1 MPDPQSSPPTQP
13 GGPGPAGE
21 DARIEHLLV
30 AGLDHYFAG
39 DFESAINLWTRVL
52 FLDRHHDRAR
62 AYIERARSAQAEQ
75 QRQTEALVHQGLDAF
90 HRGDVEHART
100 LLSDALDQGASH
112 DLTLGVLD
120 RIERLDVG
128 SGRGSVPLRV
138 GRQARSATVVR
149 TPVPITAARTS
160 PARFWG
166 LTLALLVGLGA
177 ASWWIWNTAGWPS
190 LWPVEAAAARMAAI
204 PEVNAP
210 LPVPSAAEAYIRRGQ
225 HLFETGKLRDALAEF
240 DRVPV
245 GDPLRA
251 SADDM
256 RAHIQRE
263 LLTLA
268 LVDAAPAPAA
278 PPLPAAPRPE

>member
-1 MPDPQSSPPTQP
+1 MADPQSSHPPP
-13 GGPGPAGE
+13 AGGSGAAGE
-21 DARIEHLLV
+21 DARIEQLLV

-39 DFESAINLWTRVL
+39 DFEAAINVWTRVL

-100 LLSDALDQGASH
+100 LLRDALDQGASH
-112 DLTLGVLD
+112 DLTLGVLG
-120 RIERLDVG
+120 RIERLDVT
-128 SGRGSVPLRV
+128 SGRATEPSRV
-138 GRQARSATVVR
+138 SRQSRSAPMVR
-149 TPVPITAARTS
+149 TTVATRAVGSS

-166 LTLALLVGLGA
+166 LTVTLLAVLGA
-177 ASWWIWNTAGWPS
+177 ASWWLWTTNGWQA
-190 LWPVEAAAARMAAI
+190 LWPAQDVAARMAAI
-204 PEVNAP
+204 PEVNAA
-210 LPVPSAAEAYIRRGQ
+210 LPVPSVAEAYMRRGQ
-225 HLFETGKLRDALAEF
+225 HLFENGKLREALAEF
-240 DRVPV
+240 DRVPA

-263 LLTLA
+263 LLALA
-268 LVDAAPAPAA
+268 LTDTTPTSPAP
-278 PPLPAAPRPE
+278 LRPAGPQPE

>member
-1 MPDPQSSPPTQP
+1 MPDPQSSPSTPA

-30 AGLDHYFAG
+30 GGLDHYFAG

-128 SGRGSVPLRV
+128 SGRGSVPLR
-138 GRQARSATVVR
+138 GRQPRSAAVVR
-149 TPVPITAARTS
+149 AAVPVTATRSS

-166 LTLALLVGLGA
+166 LTLVLMVGLGA
-177 ASWWIWNTAGWPS
+177 ASWWIWNTAGWPA
-190 LWPVEAAAARMAAI
+190 LWPAQAAAARMAAI

-210 LPVPSAAEAYIRRGQ
+210 LPVPSAAEAYMRRAQ

-240 DRVPV
+240 DRVPA

-263 LLTLA
+263 LLALA
-268 LVDAAPAPAA
+268 LADSAPTSAAPSR
-278 PPLPAAPRPE
+278 PAAPRPE